1 MTVVY
6 ELNAYMW
13 NKERGDYDY
22 TTLYE
27 SEDYQQ
33 VKRRYDKFI
42 LTRDVPQ
49 VMLERDDDYEFERL
63 ECAALSEDGVRVE
76 LD

>member
-1 MTVVY
+1 MAVIY
-6 ELNAYMW
+6 ELNAYVW
-13 NKERGDYDY
+13 DGERGEYDY
-22 TTLYE
+22 RTLYE

-33 VKRRYDKFI
+33 VKKRYDRFV
-42 LTRDVPQ
+42 LTSEIPQ

-63 ECAALSEDGVRVE
+63 AYAELKDGERVE

>member
-33 VKRRYDKFI
+33 VKRRYDKFV

-63 ECAALSEDGVRVE
+63 ECASLSEDGVRVE